1 VAPCVIA
8 ERLSATNKKYKYS
21 GVRVGVKTE
30 KEWGIVLISRKE
42 LSIWA
47 FQHLIGGYGRLTKT
61 TSLEVNAPLMHK
73 EIQLV
78 AYNATV

>member
-1 VAPCVIA
+1 M
-8 ERLSATNKKYKYS
+8 
-21 GVRVGVKTE
+21 
-30 KEWGIVLISRKE
+30 LISRKE